1 MLLTLPHHNEERY
14 SNSSRK
20 LIERIVLLGINLE
33 RRASLKFPLI
43 NFKCWPKRRIL
54 LFSALTLIS
63 KGLGLNSKLFQFDWL
78 IELLSEVLCKVELEI
93 ILKVLKVESGEGLKK
108 LKEDLVEAKK
118 LQIFHLFRAKLRK
131 DEILKTKIF
140 NQGLKPFLILL
151 ENRKQQIQQIQ
162 HSRIQQ
168 IQAQIQKQQQIQK
181 QNNSKLEFEL
191 ENLRLEDPNKIPNTL
206 SRFLHIWRCLLNLRL
221 VKSRTR
227 KRLKTFVIGA
237 WRKSTRVSTIAG
249 IYHGKKIKLRLMNR
263 WFSKKFGRSKEH
275 QLTT

>member
-1 MLLTLPHHNEERY
+1 MLLTLPHHNVIREERY

-20 LIERIVLLGINLE
+20 LIEKIVLLGINLE

-93 ILKVLKVESGEGLKK
+93 ILKVLKVESGEGLQK
-108 LKEDLVEAKK
+108 LKEDLIEAKK

-131 DEILKTKIF
+131 DEVLKIKIF

-151 ENRKQQIQQIQ
+151 ENRKQQIK

-168 IQAQIQKQQQIQK
+168 QIQIHQKQQQINQ
-181 QNNSKLEFEL
+181 QNNSKLELEL

-227 KRLKTFVIGA
+227 KRLKTVITGA